1 VLVGIGEGRAAWCL
15 ADTQVNKLAE
25 AAGKAAAD
33 LPERIRSG
41 QLAEQHRHQLVPA
54 GEALGS
60 SLRPVLPHQRSE
72 LDAREVVEKL
82 TEETRDLYHSSALLT
97 FVAPD
102 QVLVKPILPRIPGG
116 CFCLFHYVFKMAL
129 IQGQLVSC
137 RVADLFAAI
146 IDKPRSAC
154 SVAASR
160 ESKTRFAKWSLRS
173 RFHICSA
180 GFNSGE

>member
-1 VLVGIGEGRAAWCL
+1 MLVGIGEGRAAWCL

-116 CFCLFHYVFKMAL
+116 CFCLEAVL
-129 IQGQLVSC
+129 
-137 RVADLFAAI
+137 D
-146 IDKPRSAC
+146 
-154 SVAASR
+154 
-160 ESKTRFAKWSLRS
+160 T
-173 RFHICSA
+173 
-180 GFNSGE
+180 GEWTPYF